1 MLGAEF
7 TSWNAGSCPHGHVLA
22 VHKSYLWHGLGRAD
36 FGSKPS
42 LRRRAEL
49 EKLHPAGLTDDWAD
63 KLAGKE
69 FYSHNLKATFE
80 HYLQVP
86 SRRLQISSA
95 LSCAAEQ
102 AHNARE
108 IGEHAE
114 RMLGMH
120 PVSLRRLL
128 CMSASNHCF
137 RLS

>member
-1 MLGAEF
+1 MLA
-7 TSWNAGSCPHGHVLA
+7 L
-22 VHKSYLWHGLGRAD
+22 HKSYLWHGLGRAD

-42 LRRRAEL
+42 PRRRAEL

-86 SRRLQISSA
+86 SRRLQISIA

-102 AHNARE
+102 AQRILHAR
-108 IGEHAE
+108 
-114 RMLGMH
+114 LGNMQSACLVCILLVRTD
-120 PVSLRRLL
+120 PCVCLLRIIV
-128 CMSASNHCF
+128 
-137 RLS
+137 